1 MIFELLRAF
10 LEDFVMYGIKDV
22 SDIGLIL
29 SDSTDYKLLKFSCG
43 VFAIIMRCMRMQIC
57 DRVIK
62 DW

>member
-1 MIFELLRAF
+1 
-10 LEDFVMYGIKDV
+10 MYGIKDV